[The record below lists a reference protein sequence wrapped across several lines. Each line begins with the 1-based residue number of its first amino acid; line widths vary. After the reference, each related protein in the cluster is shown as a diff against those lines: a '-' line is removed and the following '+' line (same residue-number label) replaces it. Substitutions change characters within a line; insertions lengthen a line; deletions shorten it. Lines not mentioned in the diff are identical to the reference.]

1 MKKFIFKICKF
12 LNYEIPWWIS
22 SVFGLV
28 LAIVPCCYAAFKGIT
43 TLEPGFSYG
52 VFYGIGLLIAIDGF
66 FRSFKKKEADQE
78 KTGH

>member
-1 MKKFIFKICKF
+1 MKKFILKICKF

-28 LAIVPCCYAAFKGIT
+28 LAIVPLCYAASKGIT

-52 VFYGIGLLIAIDGF
+52 VFYGVGFLMAINGF
-66 FRSFKKKEADQE
+66 FCSFEKRAADQE